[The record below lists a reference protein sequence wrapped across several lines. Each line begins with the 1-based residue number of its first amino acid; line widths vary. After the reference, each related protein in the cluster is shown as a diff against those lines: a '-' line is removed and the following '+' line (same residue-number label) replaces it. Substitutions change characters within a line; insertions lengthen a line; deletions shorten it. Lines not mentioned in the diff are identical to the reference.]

1 MRTYLLLAALGLATL
16 SSAGCPFADP
26 ANVKARTDGDASR
39 DHLTSHEVDDSEGYL
54 TSDVGGPIEDQNS
67 LKAGIRG
74 PTLLEDFIFR
84 QKITHFDHER
94 VGLYQAIHSH
104 LRLTGLFAGS

>member
-1 MRTYLLLAALGLATL
+1 MVRTQVATL
-16 SSAGCPFADP
+16 SLALAGLAAAQCPFADP
-26 ANVKARTDGDASR
+26 GHLAARAAGQSESSR
-39 DHLTSHEVDDSEGYL
+39 DHLQNYEVDDSDGYL

-67 LKAGIRG
+67 LKAGERG

-94 VGLYQAIHSH
+94 V
-104 LRLTGLFAGS
+104 

>member
-1 MRTYLLLAALGLATL
+1 MVQARLVAISLALSGLA
-16 SSAGCPFADP
+16 SSQCPFADP
-26 ANVKARTDGDASR
+26 GRLAARTEGSPDSR
-39 DHLTSHEVDDSEGYL
+39 EHLRSYEVDDGDVFL

-67 LKAGIRG
+67 LKAGERG

-94 VGLYQAIHSH
+94 VSDLHH
-104 LRLTGLFAGS
+104 REL